1 MSSLRRAFSGRLGKG
16 PSPYSSDADFE
27 ARGEIF
33 GHKLAVTALV
43 VLHDVFPGEACF
55 WVEGSADYEQTT
67 IGPTQ
72 APPHPFNASA
82 TLQYPPL
89 PLGNSSFSVS
99 SPLAITCTTRGF
111 KRTSLPTDEWMT
123 TLWSLFSQEM
133 NEAITLDNTD
143 DPWRHHAQCEINGH
157 HGPCEAQ
164 YHACGMHRLEVER
177 SRYGVLCWRGLG

>member
-1 MSSLRRAFSGRLGKG
+1 MRSLHRAFSGRLGKG

-33 GHKLAVTALV
+33 SHEFAVTALV

-55 WVEGSADYEQTT
+55 WVEGSTDCEQTT

-72 APPHPFNASA
+72 APPHPFK
-82 TLQYPPL
+82 
-89 PLGNSSFSVS
+89 VS

-143 DPWRHHAQCEINGH
+143 DPWCEM
-157 HGPCEAQ
+157 ADT
-164 YHACGMHRLEVER
+164 
-177 SRYGVLCWRGLG
+177 